1 MRSLEQ
7 ITAPTTVVIGD
18 LDLPC
23 FRVMAEEMARR
34 IPGARLV
41 TVPDAGHMV
50 NLEAPAVVNAL
61 LRDAVSAAR

>member
-1 MRSLEQ
+1 M
-7 ITAPTTVVIGD
+7 VIGD